1 MRFQDKVVIVTGAT
15 GGIGSKAVEAF
26 LKEGAY
32 IVASDLEAEKLDDLE
47 RELRASDR
55 MITLAG
61 DVTKRATH
69 NAIVEL
75 AVKSFGGLDIALN
88 NAGISHDVVRLPLIE
103 DELARRVIDVD
114 LMAVFIAMKA
124 QLPVMAKQYEE
135 AERLGSIVNVASAA
149 GLVAA
154 PLMSVYSAAKHGVIG
169 LTKSAAAEYA
179 KRGIRI
185 NSICP
190 AFTKTAMV
198 ESFFETS
205 THDRAQATK
214 SLTQGMPM
222 GRMGEVSEIISGI
235 LFAADPANSFM
246 TGHSIAIDGG
256 LTAI

>member
-1 MRFQDKVVIVTGAT
+1 MRFKDKVVIVTGAT
-15 GGIGSKAVEAF
+15 GGIGSKAAEAF
-26 LKEGAY
+26 LKEGASV
-32 IVASDLEAEKLDDLE
+32 VASDLDAEKLNELD
-47 RELRASDR
+47 RELRCSDR
-55 MITLAG
+55 MVTLAG
-61 DVTKRATH
+61 DITKSATH
-69 NAIVEL
+69 KAIVDL
-75 AVKSFGGLDIALN
+75 AVGSFGGLDVALN
-88 NAGISHDVVRLPLIE
+88 NAGIAHDVVRLRLIE

-114 LMAVFIAMKA
+114 LMAVFLAMKA
-124 QLPVMAKQYEE
+124 QLPVMAKQYKE
-135 AERLGSIVNVASAA
+135 AERTASIVNVASAA

-179 KRGIRI
+179 KHGIRV

-190 AFTKTAMV
+190 AFTETAMV

-205 THDRAQATK
+205 NNDREQAIK
-214 SLTQGMPM
+214 SLTKGMPM

-235 LFAADPANSFM
+235 LFAADPLNSFM

>member
-26 LKEGAY
+26 LKEGALV
-32 IVASDLEAEKLDDLE
+32 VASDLDEESLNELE
-47 RELRASDR
+47 RELRCSDR
-55 MITLAG
+55 MTTLAG
-61 DVTKRATH
+61 DVTKSSTH

-75 AVKSFGGLDIALN
+75 AVRSFGGMDVALN

-103 DELARRVIDVD
+103 DELAQRVIDVD
-114 LMAVFIAMKA
+114 LLAVFKAMKA

-135 AERLGSIVNVASAA
+135 AGRIGSIVNVASAA

-205 THDRAQATK
+205 SHDREQATK
-214 SLTQGMPM
+214 SLTQGLPM
-222 GRMGEVSEIISGI
+222 GRMGEVSEIVSGI
-235 LFAADPANSFM
+235 LFAADPSNSFM

>member
-1 MRFQDKVVIVTGAT
+1 MRFKDKVVIVTGAT

-26 LKEGAY
+26 LKEGASV
-32 IVASDLEAEKLDDLE
+32 VASDLDVEKLNDLD
-47 RELRASDR
+47 RELKCSDR

-61 DVTKRATH
+61 DITKSATH
-69 NAIVEL
+69 NAIVDL
-75 AVKSFGGLDIALN
+75 AVESFGGLDVALN

-114 LMAVFIAMKA
+114 LMAVFLAMKA
-124 QLPVMAKQYEE
+124 QLPVMAKQYKE
-135 AERLGSIVNVASAA
+135 AERTGSIVNVASAA

-179 KRGIRI
+179 KYGIRI

-205 THDRAQATK
+205 DNNREQATK
-214 SLTQGMPM
+214 SLTKGMPM

-235 LFAADPANSFM
+235 LFAADPSNSFM

>member
-1 MRFQDKVVIVTGAT
+1 MRFKDKVVIVTGAT

-26 LKEGAY
+26 LKEGASV
-32 IVASDLEAEKLDDLE
+32 VASDLDAEKLNDLD
-47 RELRASDR
+47 RELRCSDR

-61 DVTKRATH
+61 DITKSATH
-69 NAIVEL
+69 NAIVGV
-75 AVKSFGGLDIALN
+75 AVESFGGLDVAVN

-114 LMAVFIAMKA
+114 LMAVFLAMKA
-124 QLPVMAKQYEE
+124 QLPVMAKQYKE
-135 AERLGSIVNVASAA
+135 AERTGSIVNVASAA

-179 KRGIRI
+179 KKGVRI

-198 ESFFETS
+198 EGFFEITQR
-205 THDRAQATK
+205 DRNQALE
-214 SLTQGMPM
+214 SLTKGMPM
-222 GRMGEVSEIISGI
+222 GRIGEVSEIITGI
-235 LFAADPANSFM
+235 MFAADPQNSFM
-246 TGHSIAIDGG
+246 TGQSIAIDGG
-256 LTAI
+256 LTAV